1 MARLPYY
8 LVHGIGGYA
17 GAAIGF
23 GLLIAVATGI
33 WLKARQ
39 APITRDVTHESKAD
53 LTGGYRRQRHDS
65 VVGPADRRA
74 GSGGHPVS
82 AWFNYAAAIK
92 ILVFGLVIGAGL
104 PALFAMGVRIN
115 AEGAGVARHGDAV
128 AQRNPL
134 VLAVSWL
141 IFAVVLVAVT
151 VGVLFIARDFVG
163 HHTGWYILG
172 AKQT

>member
-1 MARLPYY
+1 M
-8 LVHGIGGYA
+8 
-17 GAAIGF
+17 
-23 GLLIAVATGI
+23 
-33 WLKARQ
+33 
-39 APITRDVTHESKAD
+39 
-53 LTGGYRRQRHDS
+53 
-65 VVGPADRRA
+65 
-74 GSGGHPVS
+74 S

-92 ILVFGLVIGAGL
+92 IFVFGLVVGAGL
-104 PALFAMGVRIN
+104 PTLFAMGVRIN
-115 AEGAGVARHGDAV
+115 AEGAGVAHHGDAV

-151 VGVLFIARDFVG
+151 VGVLFIARDFIG